1 MLAVTFCEMG
11 GGQDENYVLGGAE
24 SWVSD
29 SNGGTQQPLGVAS
42 WGGGRRI
49 SASIP
54 DIWISVSV
62 YLSNKPPFP

>member
-1 MLAVTFCEMG
+1 MTFCEMG

-42 WGGGRRI
+42 WGGAE
-49 SASIP
+49 S
-54 DIWISVSV
+54 
-62 YLSNKPPFP
+62 LSLNS

>member
-42 WGGGRRI
+42 WGGGGE
-49 SASIP
+49 SQPQFLTSGF
-54 DIWISVSV
+54 
-62 YLSNKPPFP
+62 L